1 MLALITLI
9 IGEYSSDVIIYDYR
23 LSVKN
28 KTTTLTIKTTT
39 TLNSVKT
46 ISINFYQ
53 KAHFLRQIGIG
64 KTPR

>member
-1 MLALITLI
+1 MTLI
-9 IGEYSSDVIIYDYR
+9 IGEYSSDALIYDYH

-28 KTTTLTIKTTT
+28 KTATLTTKTTT
-39 TLNSVKT
+39 TLKSVKT

-53 KAHFLRQIGIG
+53 TAHFFLRQIGID